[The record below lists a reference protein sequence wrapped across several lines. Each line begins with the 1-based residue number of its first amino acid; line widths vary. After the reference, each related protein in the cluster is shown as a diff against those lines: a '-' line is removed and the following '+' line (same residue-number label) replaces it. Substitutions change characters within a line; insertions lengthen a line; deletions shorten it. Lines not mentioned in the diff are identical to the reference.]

1 MMTETTF
8 PEHDEPDSLTQEEEA
23 DLEAAEPEAKP
34 IAYSGQDFDV
44 DGLIRRLNNE
54 DILVPNFGH
63 DDEKIQSAGFQRA
76 FVWRRPQMDKF
87 IESILLGYP
96 IPGVFLVKQSDARY
110 LVLDGQQRLLTLKF
124 FKDGLYQGREF
135 ALKNVQ
141 NDLKGLTYKTLPD
154 DLRRIFENTFIQ
166 AIVVTSDGSAQS
178 LDSIYQIFERL
189 NSGGTQLTPHEI
201 RVALYAGP
209 FIDFLEIVNSQEAW
223 RELYGKRS
231 PRLRDQELIL
241 RIIALLLR
249 GNEYRR
255 PLKKFLNDTTAE
267 NRNNGEQQLE
277 YLRSDIDKASQL
289 ILKSCGRQGLRLE
302 GSSQVNA
309 ALAEAIFVGLIVS
322 LDSKTSTPQPHSV
335 RETIEQIKRDEKM
348 LEAISKATA
357 DESQVNLR
365 ISIASDYFGGI

>member
-1 MMTETTF
+1 MN
-8 PEHDEPDSLTQEEEA
+8 PDNKSLDDEEPHSLTYEEQS
-23 DLEAAEPEAKP
+23 DLEAAEPEAKQ
-34 IAYSGQDFDV
+34 ISYSGQDFDV
-44 DGLIRRLNNE
+44 DGLVRRLNND

-124 FKDGLYQGREF
+124 FRDGIYEGREF

-141 NDLKGLTYKTLPD
+141 DELKGLTYKTLPD

-209 FIDFLEIVNSQEAW
+209 FIDFLEAVNSQDSW

-249 GNEYRR
+249 VEFYKR

-267 NRNNGEQQLE
+267 NRNKGEDD
-277 YLRSDIDKASQL
+277 LRGLGSLIDRACNL
-289 ILKSCGRQGLRLE
+289 ILQSAGKQALRLD

-309 ALAEAIFVGLIVS
+309 ALAEAIFIGLIKR
-322 LDSKTSTPQPHSV
+322 LESKNHEPQADAISNA
-335 RETIEQIKRDEKM
+335 ISQIKRDEKI
-348 LEAISKATA
+348 LEAISRATA
-357 DESQVNLR
+357 DEAQVYLR
-365 ISIASDYFGGI
+365 TSIASDYFDRT

>member
-1 MMTETTF
+1 MNAENSLND
-8 PEHDEPDSLTQEEEA
+8 HDEPESLTQEEEA
-23 DLEAAEPEAKP
+23 DLEAAEPEANP

-87 IESILLGYP
+87 IESVLLGYP

-201 RVALYAGP
+201 RVAL
-209 FIDFLEIVNSQEAW
+209 
-223 RELYGKRS
+223 
-231 PRLRDQELIL
+231 
-241 RIIALLLR
+241 
-249 GNEYRR
+249 
-255 PLKKFLNDTTAE
+255 TT
-267 NRNNGEQQLE
+267 
-277 YLRSDIDKASQL
+277 
-289 ILKSCGRQGLRLE
+289 
-302 GSSQVNA
+302 
-309 ALAEAIFVGLIVS
+309 
-322 LDSKTSTPQPHSV
+322 V
-335 RETIEQIKRDEKM
+335 R
-348 LEAISKATA
+348 
-357 DESQVNLR
+357 
-365 ISIASDYFGGI
+365 

>member
-1 MMTETTF
+1 MMTEATF
-8 PEHDEPDSLTQEEEA
+8 PEQDEPDSLTQEEEA

-124 FKDGLYQGREF
+124 FRDGLYQGREF

-209 FIDFLEIVNSQEAW
+209 FIDFLELINSQDAW

-249 GNEYRR
+249 GEEYRR

-267 NRNNGEQQLE
+267 NRNKGEQQLE

-289 ILKSCGRQGLRLE
+289 ILESCGRQGLRLE

-322 LDSKTSTPQPHSV
+322 LDSKKLTSQPNSV
-335 RETIEQIKRDEKM
+335 RETIDNIKRDEKM

-357 DESQVNLR
+357 DESQVSLR
-365 ISIASDYFGGI
+365 ISIARDYFGGI